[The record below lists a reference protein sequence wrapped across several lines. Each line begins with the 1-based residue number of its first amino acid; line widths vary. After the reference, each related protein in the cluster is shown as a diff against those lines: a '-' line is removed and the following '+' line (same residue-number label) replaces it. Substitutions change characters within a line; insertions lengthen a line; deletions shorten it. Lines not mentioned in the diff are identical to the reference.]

1 MYIISIVDN
10 FDDGDGCKV
19 IPRITK
25 SEAVHYVIDTLRQ
38 KYKATKDKEKR
49 VAIGGLIQ
57 CVGHGVDSC
66 GKGNIAYDIVIKEDW
81 DMAKDKEIEKTK
93 HEIKRLQRF
102 ITKKKAE
109 LAQLEDMGHL

>member
-57 CVGHGVDSC
+57 CAGHGVDSC

-81 DMAKDKEIEKTK
+81 DRAKDKEIEKTK

-102 ITKKKAE
+102 IAKKKAE